1 MSVTL
6 EQVQI
11 LSQEYDL
18 AEHEFAFALD
28 AMRRYCFKYC
38 QLLHIEFC
46 TSFILLIILLSLVCF
61 HVSEGCRREN
71 TLKNIGQRKYA
82 FNSLQVLALPKAYRP
97 PPGTFGNVQT

>member
-28 AMRRYCFKYC
+28 AMRR
-38 QLLHIEFC
+38 
-46 TSFILLIILLSLVCF
+46 
-61 HVSEGCRREN
+61 
-71 TLKNIGQRKYA
+71 
-82 FNSLQVLALPKAYRP
+82 
-97 PPGTFGNVQT
+97 